1 MIVLDEATLVLPH
14 REIGGAALV
23 VDAGVI
29 VDVLMPSAARPAA
42 AQRMAFP
49 GHRIL
54 PGFIDV
60 HVHGVDGVDVLDDA
74 EAVSRVAARLPRF
87 GVTAFC
93 PTTIACAPQ
102 DLERTLL
109 AVAEARALPAP
120 TRARVLPAHLES
132 NFINPD
138 YRGAQ
143 PLECLRRPGGSP
155 HPGDAGSSF
164 TGDDILRVIE
174 AHLDSVA
181 IVTMAPEIDGGVELV
196 RRLTAAGLRV
206 SLGHSSATYEQAMAA
221 VDAGACHATHLYN
234 RMPPLHHRAPG
245 LVAAVLDSPRV
256 VAEIIC
262 DGHHVHPAMV
272 RLAIAAKRT
281 AGVIAI
287 TDGTAGSGLPVGA
300 RARLGGQ
307 PIIVTERTAVLED
320 GTLAGSVL
328 TMDGAL
334 RMLVHE
340 TGLTVVEAARM
351 CATTPADALGLD
363 AQGRITRGS
372 AADLVVLD
380 EHLRVRQTFVAGR
393 PCLEH

>member
-29 VDVLMPSAARPAA
+29 VDVLMPSAPRPVAA
-42 AQRMAFP
+42 DRIAYP

-60 HVHGVDGVDVLDDA
+60 HVHGVDGVDVLDDD

-93 PTTIACAPQ
+93 PTTVACAPP
-102 DLERTLL
+102 DLERLL
-109 AVAEARALPAP
+109 RAVAEARALPTS

-143 PLECLRRPGGSP
+143 PLACLRRPGNSP
-155 HPGDAGSSF
+155 HPGGAASSF

-174 AHLDSVA
+174 AYGPAIA
-181 IVTMAPEIDGGVELV
+181 IVTMAPEIEGGVALV

-206 SLGHSSATYEQAMAA
+206 SLGHSAATYEQAMAA
-221 VDAGACHATHLYN
+221 VEAGACHATHLYN

-281 AGVIAI
+281 GGVMAI
-287 TDGTAGSGLPVGA
+287 TDGTAGSGLRAGA

-307 PIIVTERTAVLED
+307 PIVVTERTAVLED

-351 CATTPADALGLD
+351 CATTQADALGLD
-363 AQGRITRGS
+363 SHGRITRGS
-372 AADLVVLD
+372 VADLVVLD
-380 EHLRVRQTFVAGR
+380 ARLQVRQTFVAGH